1 MKRMIPLF
9 CVLFLITR
17 AVSAGPSQNPA
28 YNNIKTVNRSFSPG
42 EKLTYEI
49 SWSKIVQAG
58 IAVMEVREGKTRDNR
73 PAYDLV
79 SHTYSVGM
87 VDKFYPVRDTV
98 QSLVDAEEFSSVS
111 FSLRS
116 SRGKRKKE
124 RDMVFDPEKGTV
136 RVTVNG
142 ESQVYSVPERVQDA
156 LSSLYYLRTRKDF
169 VVGKPIV
176 VDVHDSGKTWAVE
189 IQTLG
194 RERITTPAGE
204 FDTIKITDTS
214 KIRRRIHEPGGDFHL
229 AHGRR
234 SEDPGAHAEHD
245 FHRLHRSNAYGD
257 TGQKRQPMIAKKEQ
271 KRLAGCHRSVFQDP
285 HPCRRRH
292 RARPLHLGQGVPHL
306 PGGAGPRG

>member
-1 MKRMIPLF
+1 MKRVIPLF

-17 AVSAGPSQNPA
+17 AVSAGSSQNPA

-98 QSLVDAEEFSSVS
+98 QSLVDSEEFSSVS

-116 SRGKRKKE
+116 SRGKRTKE
-124 RDMVFDPEKGTV
+124 RDMLFDPEKGTV

-156 LSSLYYLRTRKDF
+156 LSSLYYIRTRKDF

-194 RERITTPAGE
+194 RERISTPAGE
-204 FDTIKITDTS
+204 FETIKIRTHPKYEGVFMNRGEISIWLTDDAR
-214 KIRRRIHEPGGDFHL
+214 KIPVLMQSTISIGSIIATLTEIQ
-229 AHGRR
+229 GRK
-234 SEDPGAHAEHD
+234 DNP
-245 FHRLHRSNAYGD
+245 
-257 TGQKRQPMIAKKEQ
+257 
-271 KRLAGCHRSVFQDP
+271 
-285 HPCRRRH
+285 
-292 RARPLHLGQGVPHL
+292 
-306 PGGAGPRG
+306 